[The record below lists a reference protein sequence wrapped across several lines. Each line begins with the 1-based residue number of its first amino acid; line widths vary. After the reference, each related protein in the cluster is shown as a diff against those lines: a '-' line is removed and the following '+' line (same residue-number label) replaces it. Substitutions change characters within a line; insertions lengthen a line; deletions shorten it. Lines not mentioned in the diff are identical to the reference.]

1 MADLQ
6 LFDDDYLIKPN
17 GFINIGALCYSNSI
31 LQCLLSC
38 TSLIKTLHLNRH
50 KDTIAKNTLA
60 QALLALYDTS
70 ITNRDISQMNIPIWQ
85 CIVNQSQKRLGGV
98 HMGTGQEDAHEGLC
112 MFLDCLENIN
122 DVKRLFQ
129 HRYRT
134 QIFCDNCNEF
144 TVDKREMN
152 LTFEVQPDLKTE
164 QLPQFKDRDLYY
176 NTTMTLNDFIRVQHG
191 YVDEHFKCPKCSA
204 TGSKF
209 RKTTLTMVP
218 EILPIVLKKYKEK
231 THTDF
236 PSKLVMPGNGKN
248 KELIYKLVAQSE
260 HSGSQHGGHYWATCV
275 RKSTS
280 NKLKYYVLNDSS
292 VSEGNIG
299 PTLNTYILF
308 YHIESVV

>member
-1 MADLQ
+1 MSDLQ
-6 LFDDDYLIKPN
+6 LFDEEYLIKPN

-38 TSLIKTLHLNRH
+38 TSLIKTLHLYRNH
-50 KDTIAKNTLA
+50 EVVIKNPLA
-60 QALLALYDTS
+60 QDILALYDKS
-70 ITNRDISQMNIPIWQ
+70 VAGGDITYMNVDIWRR
-85 CIVNQSQKRLGGV
+85 IVSQSQKRLGGV

-112 MFLDCLENIN
+112 MFLDGLENIG
-122 DVKRLFQ
+122 VIRRLFQ

-134 QIFCDNCNEF
+134 QIFCDKCNEF

-176 NTTMTLNDFIRVQHG
+176 NTTMTLNDFIRVQNG
-191 YVDEHFKCPKCSA
+191 YVDEHFKCPKCSS

-218 EILPIVLKKYKEK
+218 EILPIVLKKYKVK
-231 THTDF
+231 TLTDF
-236 PSKLVMPGNGKN
+236 PNKLIMPGTGKN
-248 KELIYKLVAQSE
+248 KELIYKLVAQCE
-260 HSGSQHGGHYWATCV
+260 HSGSQHGGHYWATCI

-292 VSEGNIG
+292 VSEDKLG